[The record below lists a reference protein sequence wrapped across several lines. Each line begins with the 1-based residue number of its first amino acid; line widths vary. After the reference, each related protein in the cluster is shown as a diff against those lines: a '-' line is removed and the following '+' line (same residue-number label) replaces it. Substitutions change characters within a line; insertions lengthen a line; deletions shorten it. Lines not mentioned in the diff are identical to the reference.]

1 MPQAHSQAALDAPS
15 TFAEQVYRKVSWRLI
30 PLLFICYIAAYLD
43 RVNIGFAKLQ
53 MQGAL
58 QFSEAVYGLGAGIFF
73 IGYFVLEVPS
83 NVLLHRLGARKWIAR
98 IMISWGIL
106 SAAMVYV
113 TSPLSFYVIRFLLG
127 AAEAGFFPG
136 IILYLTY
143 WYPAERRGRATSLF
157 MAAVACAGIFGG
169 PLSGWI
175 LKGMNGVHGLAGWQW
190 LFVLEGAPSVLLG
203 ILVLFGLQDRVQEAK
218 WLSAEERAL
227 IARDIAAEE
236 TTRAPGSAWAV
247 FANPRVWLLALVYF
261 CFVSGLYGVSFWL
274 PTIIKALGVADPL
287 DVGLLSA
294 IPWSFGVVAMYLMAR
309 SADRTG
315 GRRGRRCGGSA
326 DQRRVPCRSD
336 PVDGR
341 PHPGDDGHHGDAAG
355 LLGPADRLPGRHRG
369 GGGHRAHQLVRK
381 SLRLRRPLPDRAD
394 QGRDQVHRRRP
405 AHARRVA
412 VAGRPVRPGRQG
424 GTRPRRRGA
433 ADRAQS
439 DLTRVLAVPGAA
451 GGAWSVCRVR
461 STACRPTRL
470 ARAA

>member
-98 IMISWGIL
+98 IMISWGVL

-203 ILVLFGLQDRVQEAK
+203 IFVLFGLQDRVQEAK

-315 GRRGRRCGGSA
+315 DRRWHSA
-326 DQRRVPCRSD
+326 AAGVA
-336 PVDGR
+336 GT
-341 PHPGDDGHHGDAAG
+341 AG
-355 LLGPADRLPGRHRG
+355 LLISVAF
-369 GGGHRAHQLVRK
+369 
-381 SLRLRRPLPDRAD
+381 RAD
-394 QGRDQVHRRRP
+394 P
-405 AHARRVA
+405 TLSM
-412 VAGRPVRPGRQG
+412 AGLTLATMGIMATLPVFWGLPTAFLG
-424 GTRPRRRGA
+424 GTAAAAGIALINSFGNLSGFAAPYLIGLIKDATKSTDAGLHMLAGLLLLGA
-433 ADRAQS
+433 
-439 DLTRVLAVPGAA
+439 LCVLAV
-451 GGAWSVCRVR
+451 RVAPAR
-461 STACRPTRL
+461 GDEARLTALKAT
-470 ARAA
+470 